1 MKHLSFCFS
10 FLREVEKSDN
20 SDILIVIYYIVR
32 DEDRK
37 ILCKGEVI

>member
-1 MKHLSFCFS
+1 MKRLSFLLFFFCAK
-10 FLREVEKSDN
+10 LKN
-20 SDILIVIYYIVR
+20 LIIVIYYIVR

>member
-1 MKHLSFCFS
+1 MKRLSFCFS
-10 FLREVEKSDN
+10 FLREVEN
-20 SDILIVIYYIVR
+20 LIIVIYYIVR